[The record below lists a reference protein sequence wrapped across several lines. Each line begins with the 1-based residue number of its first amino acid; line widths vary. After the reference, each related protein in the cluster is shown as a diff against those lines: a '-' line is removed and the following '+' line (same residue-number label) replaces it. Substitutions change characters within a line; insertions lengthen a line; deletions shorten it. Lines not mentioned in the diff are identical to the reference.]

1 MIKVIYHHKLINW
14 DKWSKLKDNI
24 ANKMIKLIHG
34 IISKLTQI
42 HTSFLMIISRKSLM
56 ILLMTK
62 ILVHKILTNKI
73 KNISFNTSE
82 LVKILDDKK
91 CSIIPPN
98 KIQSSFNKDKS
109 ANKKTRITSFNKKR
123 EYMDSD
129 KLVLSLFV
137 INNNK
142 NSLFMILLPS

>member
-1 MIKVIYHHKLINW
+1 
-14 DKWSKLKDNI
+14 
-24 ANKMIKLIHG
+24 
-34 IISKLTQI
+34 
-42 HTSFLMIISRKSLM
+42 
-56 ILLMTK
+56 MTK